1 MMSREN
7 GRELETELDHIR
19 QSVQDILTT
28 PIGTRI
34 MRREYGSLIYQ
45 LIDSLLMKSPICS
58 YMQRLQLHFY
68 VGKTGSFS
76 IQFC

>member
-34 MRREYGSLIYQ
+34 MRREYGSW
-45 LIDSLLMKSPICS
+45 S
-58 YMQRLQLHFY
+58 
-68 VGKTGSFS
+68 TN
-76 IQFC
+76 

>member
-28 PIGTRI
+28 PLAQESCVEN
-34 MRREYGSLIYQ
+34 MVL
-45 LIDSLLMKSPICS
+45 
-58 YMQRLQLHFY
+58 
-68 VGKTGSFS
+68 
-76 IQFC
+76 